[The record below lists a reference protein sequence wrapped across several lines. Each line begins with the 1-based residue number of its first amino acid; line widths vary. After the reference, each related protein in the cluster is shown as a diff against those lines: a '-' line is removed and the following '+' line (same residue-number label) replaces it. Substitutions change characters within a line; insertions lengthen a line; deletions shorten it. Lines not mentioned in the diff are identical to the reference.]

1 MKNLSVIALVGA
13 MFMATGCA
21 KDDANGG
28 KADISAKIEDA
39 NFRKYCISNFDSNK
53 DGKISEDEAAMVE
66 TINVGSAYNVYSI
79 KGIEI
84 FPNLKNLVLE
94 NQKFESVDINKFNF
108 EYFSFKGCT
117 NLKSINLNGN
127 TTSIGSCAFDGC
139 TNLSD
144 VVIPETVTVIGYR
157 AFSECI
163 NIKDIRIPDNVKM
176 IEGSAFYGCTGLTA
190 IAIPDSTTS
199 LGDYVFADCINLS
212 DITLGNGVSN
222 IGHSA
227 FAGCS
232 SLTDITIPSSVVNI
246 EGAAFS
252 GCGNLTNIYC
262 KPTIPPTLGVSALER
277 IPSYVKIYVPTASV
291 DAYKSA
297 ENWSSYASKIT
308 GYDF

>member
-1 MKNLSVIALVGA
+1 
-13 MFMATGCA
+13 
-21 KDDANGG
+21 
-28 KADISAKIEDA
+28 
-39 NFRKYCISNFDSNK
+39 
-53 DGKISEDEAAMVE
+53 
-66 TINVGSAYNVYSI
+66 
-79 KGIEI
+79 
-84 FPNLKNLVLE
+84 
-94 NQKFESVDINKFNF
+94 
-108 EYFSFKGCT
+108 
-117 NLKSINLNGN
+117 
-127 TTSIGSCAFDGC
+127 
-139 TNLSD
+139 
-144 VVIPETVTVIGYR
+144 
-157 AFSECI
+157 
-163 NIKDIRIPDNVKM
+163 M

-199 LGDYVFADCINLS
+199 LGDYVFADCTNLS

-252 GCGNLTNIYC
+252 ECGNLTNIYS

-291 DAYKSA
+291 DAYKYASG
-297 ENWSSYASKIT
+297 WSSHASKIT